1 MRRTMELVEEDVTQ
15 LPEEVEPDEE
25 SPYLRRQK
33 AGPVRR
39 RRAWGR
45 MRWTIFAVGVLLPV
59 GVAGYLLATF
69 ALSSSAFVLSV
80 PDDIVVTG
88 NRFVSRE
95 EILGALGLPLDGEAR
110 SGTNVFRISLDAK
123 RRLVETLPWVRTA
136 SVTRLLPHGLLVNVT
151 ERTPVAFASLGGR
164 VTLVDADGMLLEK
177 PENGAFD
184 FPVISGLEN
193 LSRVDDRRPRL
204 ALYQEFMRQ
213 LGVEAPRAGWMIS
226 EVDVADAEDLKALLI
241 LGHQTVEVHFGRN
254 DFRARFR
261 NFLQLLPELQKANER
276 LDSVDLRYRNQI
288 VVNPQSAA
296 PAPPP
301 AEPEAP
307 RGTTRKD

>member
-1 MRRTMELVEEDVTQ
+1 LVEEDVGQ
-15 LPEEVEPDEE
+15 LPEEIEPEEE

-33 AGPVRR
+33 AAPVRR
-39 RRAWGR
+39 RRVWGR
-45 MRWTIFAVGVLLPV
+45 MRWTLFALGVLLPV
-59 GVAGYLLATF
+59 GAIGYLLATF
-69 ALSSSAFVLSV
+69 ALTSSAFVVSA

-88 NRFVSRE
+88 NRFVTRE
-95 EILGALGLPLDGEAR
+95 EILGVLGMPLDGDLR

-136 SVTRLLPHGLLVNVT
+136 AVARLLPHGLLVSVA
-151 ERTPVAFASLGGR
+151 ERTPVAFASIGGR
-164 VTLVDADGMLLEK
+164 VSLVDADGMLLEK

-193 LSRVDDRRPRL
+193 LSSVDDRRARL
-204 ALYQEFMRQ
+204 AVYQDLMRQ

-226 EVDVADAEDLKALLI
+226 EVDVADPEDLKALLI
-241 LGHQTVEVHFGRN
+241 LGRATVQVHFGRN
-254 DFRARFR
+254 DFVARFR

-288 VVNPQSAA
+288 VVNPQPAA
-296 PAPPP
+296 PDSAPVQ
-301 AEPEAP
+301 PEAP
-307 RGTTRKD
+307 AGATRKD